1 MRLAAVT
8 TRTAWIAALLLGAQA
23 CLGLLRARNV
33 PTSRAALTLAIGA
46 HIGFGFVLFPL
57 TFAHAWFSMKAA
69 GMNAS
74 SIAGLWIATVALLLL
89 LWQALVGISL
99 LRSRHAVGSR
109 RLHLAIAVVVIIL
122 AAVHGFL
129 NR

>member
-1 MRLAAVT
+1 MGLAAVT
-8 TRTAWIAALLLGAQA
+8 TRTAWTAALWLGAQA
-23 CLGLLRARNV
+23 CLGLLRARKV
-33 PTSRAALTLAIGA
+33 PTSRSVLTLAIAA

-57 TFAHAWFSMKAA
+57 TFAHGWFSMKAA

-89 LWQALVGISL
+89 LLQALLGISL
-99 LRSRHAVGSR
+99 LCPRCAVGSR

-122 AAVHGFL
+122 AGVHGFL